1 MSNGGKQYNGWAI
14 WEWPKVFI
22 EAEFHCVWESPEG
35 KLIDLTPDDLQLDK
49 ILFLP
54 QPKKQYRGCQVNNIR
69 KPLSGDK
76 DVHRF
81 IELAGKRFAERNKT
95 MLPGYYGPIIIQGKA
110 LAIEDEMEM
119 LQAKLMARYGVPRA
133 PACP

>member
-22 EAEFHCVWESPEG
+22 EAEFHCVWESPGGE
-35 KLIDLTPDDLQLDK
+35 LIDLTPDGFQPDK

-54 QPKKQYRGCQVNNIR
+54 QPQKQYRGRRVDNIR
-69 KPLSGDK
+69 KPLSRDK

-81 IELAGKRFAERNKT
+81 IELAGERFAELNRT
-95 MLPGYYGPIIIQGKA
+95 ALSGYYGPIIIQGRA
-110 LAIEDEMEM
+110 LAIEDEMER
-119 LQAKLMARYGVPRA
+119 LQAKLMDRYGVPRA
-133 PACP
+133 PA